1 MGMHY
6 YMDALKYIP
15 TEISSL
21 TGLMGYKKKGTLR
34 GMPFFIV

>member
-1 MGMHY
+1 MDALLYGCI

-21 TGLMGYKKKGTLR
+21 TGLWNGIIL
-34 GMPFFIV
+34 F